1 MSTSNATGT
10 PADYTSGGGGY
21 SNGGGGSGSFG
32 GGSGGAGIRETP
44 VSDVE
49 FRLDTKNFNTL
60 IEKSKKLAEMM
71 RDLKHELDNE
81 KNNLL
86 ETWVGE
92 GSETFQTKY
101 RQLTQQLSDLGD
113 ELFEISDKVA
123 YDYEQYML
131 WDTEISKNLDG
142 KDSRY

>member
-10 PADYTSGGGGY
+10 PADYTSGG
-21 SNGGGGSGSFG
+21 
-32 GGSGGAGIRETP
+32 AGIEWTP

-71 RDLKHELDNE
+71 RELKQNLDKE
-81 KNNLL
+81 KNTLIA
-86 ETWVGE
+86 EWVGE
-92 GSETFQTKY
+92 GSKSFQNKY

-131 WDTEISKNLDG
+131 WDTETSKNLDG
-142 KDSRY
+142 IDSRY